1 MTGLKKGELGWE
13 IMTKFFEL
21 RLEIYSYSK
30 DGDPG
35 NKKTKGTKNCVIK
48 RRLTFENYKYRLD
61 NNEIR
66 SLQRF
71 RNEENYIFTKK
82 VNKIALSANDDDNRL
97 QTSDEVNPY
106 TYHRH

>member
-1 MTGLKKGELGWE
+1 MIGLKKGELGWE

-21 RLEIYSYSK
+21 RLEIYSYLK

-35 NKKTKGTKNCVIK
+35 NKKTKGAKKCIIK
-48 RRLTFENYKYRLD
+48 RRLTFENYKYCLD
-61 NNEIR
+61 NNKIR